1 MFTETELTGR
11 KNRGDDMKK
20 ERANVIKATGTY
32 YRLMIGHVRKVLGD
46 IQRVVPGYD
55 PKQGYHYLGAAKI
68 MAPIG
73 KAFAE
78 AMVKL
83 QKTERKQP

>member
-1 MFTETELTGR
+1 MAAPASLPEFKGNVAAVQTAPFW
-11 KNRGDDMKK
+11 DDDLAALQARAEKK
-20 ERANVIKATGTY
+20 ESLTPEEEKRLKAG
-32 YRLMIGHVRKVLGD
+32 VSNE
-46 IQRVVPGYD
+46 
-55 PKQGYHYLGAAKI
+55 GYHYLGAARI

-83 QKTERKQP
+83 QKTERK